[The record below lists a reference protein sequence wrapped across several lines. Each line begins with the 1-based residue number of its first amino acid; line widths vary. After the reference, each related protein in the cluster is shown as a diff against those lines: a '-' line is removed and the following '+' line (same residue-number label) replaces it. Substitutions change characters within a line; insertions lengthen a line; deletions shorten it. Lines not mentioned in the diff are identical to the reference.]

1 MNGKP
6 MTVGDLLQAVA
17 AVRGTFP
24 NEDVLAWRV
33 LVGSETMGDDAVGVR
48 VARYSSGPALVVRFL
63 DEGEAA

>member
-6 MTVGDLLQAVA
+6 MTVGDLLGAVE
-17 AVRGTFP
+17 AVQDAFP
-24 NEDVLAWRV
+24 DEDVLAWRV
-33 LVGSETMGDDAVGVR
+33 LVGSATMGDDAVGVR